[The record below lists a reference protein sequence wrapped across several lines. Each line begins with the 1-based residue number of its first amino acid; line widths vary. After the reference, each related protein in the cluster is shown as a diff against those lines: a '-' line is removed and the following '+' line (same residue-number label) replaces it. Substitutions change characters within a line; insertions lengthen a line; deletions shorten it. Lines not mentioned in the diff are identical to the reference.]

1 LCSNYILGIGFHIL
15 LNYVLNN
22 QVSFEPMIESVTS
35 KADDPLH
42 RNPATEISNKYQ
54 SLSRQAHEF
63 YAKQKEVMNI
73 TQSFIDAGNLK

>member
-1 LCSNYILGIGFHIL
+1 
-15 LNYVLNN
+15 
-22 QVSFEPMIESVTS
+22 MIESVTS

-54 SLSRQAHEF
+54 SLSRQAHEL

-73 TQSFIDAGNLK
+73 TQSFIDAGMNSLHVHQQHFSNQSSFVN

>member
-1 LCSNYILGIGFHIL
+1 
-15 LNYVLNN
+15 
-22 QVSFEPMIESVTS
+22 MIESVTS

>member
-1 LCSNYILGIGFHIL
+1 
-15 LNYVLNN
+15 
-22 QVSFEPMIESVTS
+22 MIESVTS

-73 TQSFIDAGNLK
+73 TQSFIDAGKNRKLKLSESLKCSIMDHVI